1 MKAYLLTLVLF
12 SFCSSLRNEANPVAA
27 PESWQAEVLRLVN
40 QARVSGCSCGG
51 KRMSPAPVLR
61 FSDDLTRIAKG
72 HADYLRKRGYIPHR
86 GRGGTR
92 VGQRAS
98 RAGYRWRAIGE
109 NIASGYTTPRAVVES
124 WLESPGHCRN
134 IMDASY
140 TQMGVARSGNIYVQ
154 VLAKPM

>member
-1 MKAYLLTLVLF
+1 MKTCLLTLVLF
-12 SFCSSLRNEANPVAA
+12 SCCASLRNEANRVAV

-40 QARVSGCSCGG
+40 QARMKGCSCGG

-61 FSDDLTRIAKG
+61 FSEDLTRIAKG
-72 HADYLRKRGYIPHR
+72 HADYLRKRGYITHR

-92 VGQRAS
+92 VGARAS

-109 NIASGYTTPRAVVES
+109 NIASGYNTPRAVVDS

-134 IMDASY
+134 IMDPNY
-140 TQMGVARSGNIYVQ
+140 TEMGVARLGNIYVQ